1 MLKQEFFT
9 NIGLPLEEFLR
20 NQIYN
25 ALQGETVEI
34 IFKEA
39 KVRKTENYWKYMLE
53 GHSFKVDKNISKKL
67 YTLFNSVKEN
77 LGYKE
82 KLDFYIS
89 SDSSVNAFALS
100 STEDD
105 EPNIININSSL
116 LKLMND
122 DELRFIIGHEI
133 GHLINKNANLNK
145 LINFVF
151 PTNSNLP
158 GVLMNKIRLWEQLS
172 ELIAD
177 RYGFLANP
185 SLPVCISAF
194 FKMSSGMDAKVV
206 DLDINA
212 FMTENENRLEY
223 FRKEKGLNIAS
234 HPINPIRI
242 KAIDLF
248 SKSDRFAGESGIG
261 NWLTDADLDKQMT
274 ELTGVLL
281 KVKNSELDY
290 HISYFVAAAGII
302 CSGIDGEF
310 NDREAEI
317 IMQALSDF
325 SLFPANFFEE
335 IIESKKVFETFN
347 SSVKNILEINP
358 AEKDNLLDFLIN
370 LVMADKKIKSD
381 ELKFIFE
388 VGTGLLGFTRKEV
401 AQIFA
406 SFIQRN
412 YMPSIHDLG

>member
-194 FKMSSGMDAKVV
+194 FKCLRA
-206 DLDINA
+206 
-212 FMTENENRLEY
+212 
-223 FRKEKGLNIAS
+223 
-234 HPINPIRI
+234 
-242 KAIDLF
+242 
-248 SKSDRFAGESGIG
+248 
-261 NWLTDADLDKQMT
+261 W
-274 ELTGVLL
+274 
-281 KVKNSELDY
+281 
-290 HISYFVAAAGII
+290 
-302 CSGIDGEF
+302 
-310 NDREAEI
+310 
-317 IMQALSDF
+317 
-325 SLFPANFFEE
+325 
-335 IIESKKVFETFN
+335 
-347 SSVKNILEINP
+347 
-358 AEKDNLLDFLIN
+358 
-370 LVMADKKIKSD
+370 
-381 ELKFIFE
+381 
-388 VGTGLLGFTRKEV
+388 
-401 AQIFA
+401 
-406 SFIQRN
+406 
-412 YMPSIHDLG
+412 MPK

>member
-1 MLKQEFFT
+1 MYL
-9 NIGLPLEEFLR
+9 G
-20 NQIYN
+20 
-25 ALQGETVEI
+25 
-34 IFKEA
+34 IF
-39 KVRKTENYWKYMLE
+39 
-53 GHSFKVDKNISKKL
+53 
-67 YTLFNSVKEN
+67 
-77 LGYKE
+77 
-82 KLDFYIS
+82 
-89 SDSSVNAFALS
+89 
-100 STEDD
+100 
-105 EPNIININSSL
+105 
-116 LKLMND
+116 
-122 DELRFIIGHEI
+122 
-133 GHLINKNANLNK
+133 
-145 LINFVF
+145 
-151 PTNSNLP
+151 
-158 GVLMNKIRLWEQLS
+158 Q
-172 ELIAD
+172 
-177 RYGFLANP
+177 
-185 SLPVCISAF
+185 
-194 FKMSSGMDAKVV
+194 MSSGMDAKVV